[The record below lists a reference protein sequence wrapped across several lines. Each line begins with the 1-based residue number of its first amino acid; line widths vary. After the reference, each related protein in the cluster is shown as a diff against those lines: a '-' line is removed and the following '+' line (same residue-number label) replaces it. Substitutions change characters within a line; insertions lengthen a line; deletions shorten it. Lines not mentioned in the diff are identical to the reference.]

1 VTVVLDAWAV
11 MALLQAEAA
20 GPRVNDL
27 IEEGDALMSVVNLGE
42 AYYNLVRRVGE
53 RPATTTVAELRARV
67 RVEAA
72 DWLITA
78 TAAKLKARGG
88 LSYPDAFCIAT
99 AQRHRAPLWTGDD
112 EILALADEA
121 DMVDLR

>member
-1 VTVVLDAWAV
+1 
-11 MALLQAEAA
+11 
-20 GPRVNDL
+20 
-27 IEEGDALMSVVNLGE
+27 MSVVNLGE

-53 RPATTTVAELRARV
+53 QPATVGVAELRSRV
-67 RVEAA
+67 RIEPA
-72 DWLITA
+72 DWPL
-78 TAAKLKARGG
+78 TAAAARIKARGG

-121 DMVDLR
+121 EMVDLRS